1 MTRSLRPRAV
11 GIRNPINKEEFSV
24 KKLSKLLCA
33 ALAAT
38 MLTTAVTGCGNG
50 SEPSSSQPSSAAE
63 SGAGGE
69 ETPYAE
75 HMEITIGSWD
85 LDYDVDPAK
94 TDPLYQSI
102 LDKFNI
108 SIKTMN
114 TTWDDY
120 IQKIQT
126 WAAGGSTLPDLFSI
140 DAVGQPFYTTWVKE
154 GIIKEIPDDLSAYP
168 NLKAIMD
175 LADTSAYKDPN
186 GHYYCIPKPNYADNV
201 LWGLEKGVYIRK
213 DWLEACGITADPQSM
228 DELIR
233 DIQTVMDKN
242 PEGAANLTGIT
253 AQNKAHFFSL
263 MLNYAPEVACGMNYW
278 VKDAEDQ
285 WIPGIFTDR
294 TKTGLLE
301 MNKLYTTGVMDKDIP
316 ILKDTEAMDK
326 FCAGKA
332 VALCAAP
339 NLTAAVMENFG
350 KIFPD
355 KDFTECVA
363 YLKPWPAEN
372 GKTYRFSTLTHWA
385 ETYISGNCD
394 DAKRDRILAFY
405 DYMLG
410 DGLTAMRYGEEGV
423 DYKMD
428 GDTVVITREK
438 DADGN
443 FVNIHDLHP
452 QLVNLK
458 SVFTW
463 DGDFALEDPS
473 GNQTALGMEREYAEW
488 LRANTDIVETNFQLT
503 YMDYENRDKTISD
516 PSDEMI
522 KVVMSD
528 DAESAYAS
536 MISTLKAN
544 GYDDAVQSFND
555 AAEAMGIE

>member
-1 MTRSLRPRAV
+1 
-11 GIRNPINKEEFSV
+11 
-24 KKLSKLLCA
+24 
-33 ALAAT
+33 
-38 MLTTAVTGCGNG
+38 
-50 SEPSSSQPSSAAE
+50 
-63 SGAGGE
+63 
-69 ETPYAE
+69 
-75 HMEITIGSWD
+75 MEITIGSWD

-488 LRANTDIVETNFQLT
+488 LRTNTDIVETNFQLT

>member
-1 MTRSLRPRAV
+1 M
-11 GIRNPINKEEFSV
+11 NKEEFPV
-24 KKLSKLLCA
+24 KKLSKLLCT
-33 ALAAT
+33 ALAAA
-38 MLTTAVTGCGNG
+38 MLATAVTGCGDG
-50 SEPSSSQPSSAAE
+50 SNPSSGTPASTGGSSA
-63 SGAGGE
+63 STGGDE
-69 ETPYAE
+69 NPYAE

-85 LDYDVDPAK
+85 LDYDVDPNV

-154 GIIKEIPDDLSAYP
+154 GIVKQIPEDLSAYP

-175 LADTSAYKDPN
+175 LADTTAYKDPD

-201 LWGLEKGVYIRK
+201 LWALEKGVYVRK
-213 DWLEACGITADPQSM
+213 DWLEACGITADPQNM
-228 DELIR
+228 DELIKN
-233 DIQTVMDKN
+233 IQTVMEKN
-242 PEGAANLTGIT
+242 PEGAANLVGIT

-263 MLNYAPEVACGMNYW
+263 MLNYAPEVASGMNYW
-278 VKDAEDQ
+278 VKDAENK
-285 WIPGIFTDR
+285 WTPGIFTDR
-294 TKTGLLE
+294 TRTGLLE
-301 MNKLYTTGVMDKDIP
+301 MNKLYTSGVMDKDIP

-339 NLTAAVMENFG
+339 NLPTAVMENFA

-355 KDFTECVA
+355 KDFTQCVA
-363 YLKPWPAEN
+363 YLKPWKAEN

-428 GDTVVITREK
+428 GDNIVITREK

-443 FVNIHDLHP
+443 FVSVHELHP
-452 QLVNLK
+452 QLTNLK
-458 SVFTW
+458 TVFTW
-463 DGDFALEDPS
+463 DGDFALVDPS
-473 GNQTALGMEREYAEW
+473 GNQTALGMERDYADW

-503 YMDYENRDKTISD
+503 YMTYENQDKTISD

-528 DAESAYAS
+528 DAEGAYES
-536 MISTLKAN
+536 MIATLKAN
-544 GYDDAVQSFND
+544 GYDDAIQSFND
-555 AAEAMGIE
+555 AAKAMGIE